1 MCATCRVEGG
11 FEGERPGLPRGG
23 PGDSAPQRCKIK
35 TRTNTVGV
43 CQNAQCVTQSNTVRC
58 EEFICPYGC
67 AHSSILGEAD
77 CYPNAVIDSNIA
89 PVGGQIEIV
98 SDESIEFDCSNSDDP
113 EGTALTCDW
122 DFGDGN
128 KASGAVVEHTY
139 SCDIATCS
147 YTVTLTVTDG
157 AGLKDTET
165 VIVNVL
171 HVNSPPVADFT
182 VNPVSGI
189 VGITE
194 FSFDASSSYDPDGFI
209 VNYEWDFGDG
219 EKIKGTDKVKVTHM
233 YTKPMQGSNN
243 ISVTLTVEDDNGA
256 KAQSTKT
263 ITVINNAPNAK
274 FSAIPLRGINPLTV
288 VFTAKATDPDGHK
301 IVAYEWDFDNDGV
314 IDSTDQDVIYKYE
327 VPGTYKATL
336 TVTDEYGARSV
347 PFSIEI
353 EVYELTG
360 IKSLSASNVAVGED
374 TVIYVECAG
383 TDKVDLTISSSDGSF
398 SVTMNDV
405 PCNGYTSH
413 GPMEKAGVY
422 TVTARV
428 PGCNT
433 LECTKST
440 TFNVFEE
447 VAGEVETP
455 EMHNLIV
462 LLIAGIV
469 IVMVRN
475 KKGGF

>member
-1 MCATCRVEGG
+1 M
-11 FEGERPGLPRGG
+11 
-23 PGDSAPQRCKIK
+23 
-35 TRTNTVGV
+35 
-43 CQNAQCVTQSNTVRC
+43 
-58 EEFICPYGC
+58 
-67 AHSSILGEAD
+67 
-77 CYPNAVIDSNIA
+77 
-89 PVGGQIEIV
+89 
-98 SDESIEFDCSNSDDP
+98 
-113 EGTALTCDW
+113 
-122 DFGDGN
+122 
-128 KASGAVVEHTY
+128 
-139 SCDIATCS
+139 
-147 YTVTLTVTDG
+147 
-157 AGLKDTET
+157 
-165 VIVNVL
+165 
-171 HVNSPPVADFT
+171 ADFT
-182 VNPVSGI
+182 VNPESGI
-189 VGITE
+189 VGQTE
-194 FSFDASSSYDPDGFI
+194 FSFDASASYDPDGFI
-209 VNYEWDFGDG
+209 VDYEWDFGDD
-219 EKIKGTDKVKVTHM
+219 EKIKGADKVKVTHM
-233 YTKPMQGSNN
+233 YTRPMQGSNY

-263 ITVINNAPNAK
+263 IILINNAPDAK

-336 TVTDEYGARSV
+336 TVTDEFGARSM
-347 PFSIEI
+347 PFSVEI

-383 TDKVDLTISSSDGSF
+383 TDRVDLTISSSDGSF

-447 VAGEVETP
+447 VAGRGVETP
-455 EMHNLIV
+455 EINNLAI

-469 IVMVRN
+469 IVIVRN
-475 KKGGF
+475 KQ